1 MSSAMALPSTAA
13 RSSSPLPPAAK
24 KAPSVALQKRPK
36 NRSPT
41 VARFIVDELR
51 GDAGFVSEDIWR
63 DVFGFQKK
71 AVVADRKLEDID
83 LNEEVEDEP
92 LPPTLYIAIAPLA
105 SAASVKKW
113 TILPVTLM
121 PTSSQFPSL
130 PPNTVLIPDSMNMG
144 ALESV
149 RLPNK
154 RPVGVLV
161 TAVNPTYL
169 DTVIVNVRTVP
180 GINSPETDHD
190 IEDRVKDALSKLKV
204 IHSGEVLRLSY
215 GRAVVGRTARIALTE
230 PVNQGFLKPDTKVVV
245 VKEQARRR
253 RRGGLAGASGVI
265 LAGGDMEESDASA
278 DSLVLSDDDEDEDA
292 LEFSTFL
299 TAPST
304 TTSVSFPSI
313 SPTPTLMRN
322 GIASPNSNGPM
333 PKSAGRVFQPQPLT
347 SPVPPGYLHP
357 KPREGDDDEARVFVK
372 VGDLAKLGCFSG
384 DWIKISVAATS
395 SDDISTSPL
404 RTAAESVARGQNF
417 RPQSSGGSVRNG
429 SRGFPARDESGVHN
443 EEKEQIPGRPVRV
456 FSLPESWEAATNTSK
471 SPKGK
476 GKVFSIGGA
485 DGRIVYL
492 SPVLLANLLPD
503 NSTADL
509 LLSPLPTTAP
519 AVSSVLHSQAPA
531 FPPPAKE
538 VTLLRIAS
546 PTSTDRALQPSL
558 LLQLKSYFESCRRLV
573 KKGDLI
579 AVSIDEVLARSLY
592 GEVSEDGV
600 TEELLASTDAGRKNC
615 VAWFR
620 VGSIVSSA
628 ADEGDGKDGRSS
640 SRRGDVKQ
648 SGEEGDVWEGVVFV
662 DPASTRMVQA
672 GSEKRKIPPTIHS
685 TWENYLGLRPPPL
698 REATVLGRPV
708 QITMPE
714 RFVSQTHRRLREL
727 IAAATSPRA
736 IKMNLQP
743 LAILVTSTQRD
754 IGKRT
759 LARAAAADVGVHV
772 FHIDAYDIIADGG
785 AGDTKTEAFLRARV
799 DRALSC
805 GKETCV
811 LLISHVEAL
820 TAGRM
825 GEVLKDIVADMKIV
839 VATTTEVDKLSDTVR
854 NVFTHELEVNAPD
867 EKERAALLS
876 AIVDE
881 KKIRVASDVALS
893 AIAVKTAALVAG
905 DLADVLDR
913 AVAASKSR
921 VAALAKRLK
930 KTSPPCPSHEIPTIQ
945 DLQFA
950 GGDAVTSVCRVDFDV
965 AVEAARRNFSD
976 SIGAP
981 RIPNVSWDD
990 VGGLA
995 NVKYAVMETIQLPL
1009 ERPELFAKGMKK
1021 RSGILFYGPPGTGKT
1036 LLAKAIA
1043 TEFSLNF
1050 FSIKGPELLNMYIGE
1065 SEANVRRV
1073 FQRARDARPCVV
1085 FFDELDSVAPKRG
1098 NQGDSGGVMDRI
1110 VSQLLAELDGMSE
1123 GKEGSGGVFVI
1134 GATNRP
1140 DLLDPALLRPGR
1152 FDKMLYLGVSDS
1164 HEKQLTILEALTRK
1178 FAIEDGCNLM
1188 KVAET
1193 LPFTYTGADLYA
1205 LCSDAMLKAIT
1216 KQARYVDEQ
1225 IRNMEQRGE
1234 GKVSTAWWFDNVAT
1248 EDDVKVVVRA
1258 DDFDEARRELVGSVS
1273 AKELEHYQRVRAQFE
1288 QPDPKPEK
1296 EEKEDKGKGKAAN
1309 YPDSDDDDE
1318 KPTYT
1323 TGGKG
1328 KGKAVM
1334 LEQDGHEREFRPNGW
1349 EDPAGNDDDE
1359 LYGE

>member
-1 MSSAMALPSTAA
+1 MSSSM
-13 RSSSPLPPAAK
+13 SPPPAPATIK
-24 KAPSVALQKRPK
+24 PPPASLRKRPK
-36 NRSPT
+36 NRPPA
-41 VARFIVDELR
+41 VARFIIDELR

-71 AVVADRKLEDID
+71 VVVADRKLEDID
-83 LNEEVEDEP
+83 LNEEPEDEP
-92 LPPTLYIAIAPLA
+92 LPPTLYLAIAPLA
-105 SAASVKKW
+105 SAASVRKW

-130 PPNTVLIPDSMNMG
+130 PPNTVLIPSSMNIG
-144 ALESV
+144 PLADL

-154 RPVGVLV
+154 RQTGVLI
-161 TAVNPTYL
+161 TAVNPAYL
-169 DTVIVNVRTVP
+169 ESVIVNVRTIP
-180 GINSPETDHD
+180 GTQVHETDHD
-190 IEDRVKDALSKLKV
+190 LEDRVKDALSKIKIV
-204 IHSGEVLRLSY
+204 HTGEPLRLNY
-215 GRAVVGRTARIALTE
+215 GRSAVGRTARIALTE

-245 VKEQARRR
+245 VKE
-253 RRGGLAGASGVI
+253 RGGQRQAAATDGFAI
-265 LAGGDMEESDASA
+265 LAGGNSEESDASA
-278 DSLVLSDDDEDEDA
+278 DTVMLSDDDDEEDDA

-304 TTSVSFPSI
+304 TTAVSFPSI
-313 SPTPTLMRN
+313 SSTPTLVRN
-322 GIASPNSNGPM
+322 GIASPTPGQTP
-333 PKSAGRVFQPQPLT
+333 PKSAGRIFRPQPLT
-347 SPVPPGYLHP
+347 APVPPGYLHP

-372 VGDLAKLGCFSG
+372 VGDLAKLGVFSG
-384 DWIKISVAATS
+384 DWIKISPAPS
-395 SDDISTSPL
+395 PQDDAPTSPL
-404 RTAAESVARGQNF
+404 RTAAESVARGRGF
-417 RPQSSGGSVRNG
+417 RPTSSGSMVRNG
-429 SRGFPARDESGVHN
+429 SRGVPQREESEG
-443 EEKEQIPGRPVRV
+443 KEQALGRPVRV
-456 FSLPESWEAATNTSK
+456 FSLPESWEGPTNKTKSSK
-471 SPKGK
+471 KGK
-476 GKVFSIGGA
+476 GKAISIGASG
-485 DGRIVYL
+485 GRVVYL

-503 NSTADL
+503 NPSSDV
-509 LLSPLPTTAP
+509 LLSPLPSVPPSA
-519 AVSSVLHSQAPA
+519 SSVLHSHAPA
-531 FPPPAKE
+531 FPPSAKE

-558 LLQLKSYFESCRRLV
+558 LLQLKSYFETCRRLV

-579 AVSIDEVLARSLY
+579 AVSTDEVLARSLY
-592 GEVSEDGV
+592 GDTSEDGV
-600 TEELLASTDAGRKNC
+600 TEELLASSDAGRRNC

-628 ADEGDGKDGRSS
+628 VEDADSKALSPSRLGDD
-640 SRRGDVKQ
+640 RGPREDPW
-648 SGEEGDVWEGVVFV
+648 GDVVFV

-672 GSEKRKIPPTIHS
+672 GSEKRKVPPTMNS
-685 TWENYLGLRPPPL
+685 TWENYLGIRPPPL
-698 REATVLGRPV
+698 REATLLGQPV
-708 QITMPE
+708 QITMPA
-714 RFVSQTHRRLREL
+714 RFISQTQRRLREL

-743 LAILVTSTQRD
+743 IAILVTSTQRD

-759 LARAAAADVGVHV
+759 LAQAAAADVGVHV

-811 LLISHVEAL
+811 LLISHIEAL

-825 GEVLKDIVADMKIV
+825 GEVLKEIVSDLKIV

-854 NVFTHELEVNAPD
+854 NVFTHELEVGAPD

-876 AIVDE
+876 TIVDE
-881 KKIRVASDVALS
+881 KRIRLASDVDLG

-905 DLADVLDR
+905 DLSDVLDR

-921 VAALAKRLK
+921 VAALAKRLRK
-930 KTSPPCPSHEIPTIQ
+930 SSPPTPPRELPTIA

-950 GGDAVTSVCRVDFDV
+950 GGDLVTAVCRVDFDV

-1152 FDKMLYLGVSDS
+1152 FDKMLYLGVSDT

-1178 FAIEDGCNLM
+1178 FSLDAKCRLQD
-1188 KVAET
+1188 VAET

-1216 KQARYVDEQ
+1216 RQARWVDRRIQELE
-1225 IRNMEQRGE
+1225 MQRGD
-1234 GKVSTAWWFDNVAT
+1234 GSKVGTAWWFDNVAT
-1248 EDDVKVVVRA
+1248 EEDVRVVVSHA
-1258 DDFDEARRELVGSVS
+1258 DFEEARRELVGSVS
-1273 AKELEHYQRVRAQFE
+1273 AKELEHYQRVREQFE
-1288 QPDPKPEK
+1288 QPDKAPQQQQ
-1296 EEKEDKGKGKAAN
+1296 EEEQQQQMLQIDR
-1309 YPDSDDDDE
+1309 
-1318 KPTYT
+1318 
-1323 TGGKG
+1323 KG
-1328 KGKAVM
+1328 KGKAVAVDD
-1334 LEQDGHEREFRPNGW
+1334 DGSEREVGAPPPQW
-1349 EDPAGNDDDE
+1349 EDPAQGDE
-1359 LYGE
+1359 EDLYGE